1 MKFVLILALG
11 ILNTISGSKISN
23 KNILLPL
30 ADIEVEYEITAEG
43 GCFDWSASNSAIVVT
58 GQDQQGCSKSI
69 GKVRVITKMPS
80 QTFIYVKSKS
90 SDTSQFIVE
99 VVVGEI
105 HKLSIITKQKQ
116 LDLDT
121 QEELHVQAY
130 DDKGNTFTTLEG
142 LKFDWRVGQLEMVKF
157 SESGL
162 KVSEKRARLEF
173 NSDIIVVKG
182 KKEGKETV
190 FTSVIEKKYYESQI
204 QTSVDLV
211 VIQKFQFS
219 PDYPVYYLPTYSVI
233 QFNLLRADG
242 KTRIQLPSDVHQWS
256 TSSKVSTIDQSGVLK
271 TQTIENNLNLMV
283 LNSKYNYIQAIY
295 HVVNP
300 KYIDIDIWEDGKQK
314 REGKVTHLIVGRL
327 YRFQAF
333 LKDELNQRIYS
344 TNDEFSYDCQDII
357 LNEQTVISSIEKQN
371 VKLTFKRGKL
381 ESHAIIHFVQPIQ
394 LYTVFKTYIHL
405 PINEQ
410 YNLIVNGGS
419 GHYKYSSRYSTPSI
433 FEIQN
438 PQTMVA
444 QDQGENILIIYDEFN
459 VYNSLEVTVYVTDV
473 SQILP
478 FERRKELIVKEAD
491 DTFYQAIGDPK
502 IGNYTQCRSVKFT
515 LDHFDIFTTQQIR
528 GDLSNYLVC
537 NGLKLLS
544 STPGQY
550 NLQINTQKI
559 SVIQQVRVYDY
570 LHFEQSE
577 YYVTPHSTIT
587 TKVLGGPTTWDQT
600 PYNEKLSEGILKI
613 DMEKYHFN
621 CFQQKAQFI
630 ITRVNKQS
638 ELLPNP
644 KLVSNTLPVICLLP
658 NAFKIFNEKNQ
669 EVNWLFKEETV
680 QINVVAV
687 YDKNLYYNSSSLQL
701 DYSTRG
707 LKYQNRYLS
716 YDIQSGI
723 SDCKFI
729 VASKTYNNYKDTFFP
744 TIKSELDLII
754 HHTLKLIPSGEQYV
768 LIDQSVLF
776 RIESS
781 TNNIQCQYDN
791 YIIGCQKDQVIIT
804 PKTLGQ
810 FQLVVYD
817 LSLNYSVSAT
827 LNVINPSLLNL
838 ELSQQITVVGNS
850 INATSQFTL
859 NKKLVHITNWTPLR
873 LNDTFGFSNINQAN
887 NQFIITPNR
896 EGLFKLSTQ
905 YDSTQSNHVELKV
918 ISKLQAETVYMPIE
932 CETHVLFP
940 SESQF
945 SYSATSSENLE
956 VSVSQNIVTIKSKD
970 KQGNYFVSVFLKQ
983 FNILIDSIQIPVI
996 VDKPNRV
1003 ILHYGRKVELG
1014 SSVRIVADFLIQ
1026 NHQMNLCLCPKNK
1039 INWYLDQKL
1048 VQTSPNSLGLSVSTV
1063 VVGKINIKITA
1074 FDLEAQTQLEV
1085 ERLNSYTRNLF
1096 INTKALYH
1104 VPLLI
1109 PTNSKLA
1116 LGQEIKSIEKMNMY
1130 APNIIESDS
1139 ITLQPQL
1146 LLATTSMLIQ
1156 VEEIYQMYP
1165 MSEFVNLKVDEKI
1178 EIEIAYL
1185 NQEGYQFED
1194 IENNKLEVLG
1204 YTRQI
1209 VQIKLNKNGIEIEG
1223 LNQGFALIKL
1233 SCGNNKIDYILVKVG
1248 ATLLQ
1253 MKAYLGS
1260 TITYQIDNPDKPIWF
1275 SNCGNFQENKLTIL
1289 KELNEC
1295 YVEVNDQGNKFKAAL
1310 EVIRPSHIIIET
1322 NKGDN
1327 QLLIKL
1333 NVNPKIPPSDQINPN
1348 FEIQIDVDQP
1358 QWFQLEKTNNLYE
1371 YNIKPLIAE
1380 DNTPMPKK
1388 VKINALLSNKQITL
1402 DGSKEV
1408 IYEREFYLPNQEIF
1422 IQNSQPIQTLRI
1434 PYYRNIEKTH
1444 QDSHLQGLITTQFSQ
1459 GRVEIVF
1466 DFSQCHE
1473 PTEGDVIFENEQKIR
1488 VKFVQESNYELIIF
1502 LAALV
1507 FFVLVV
1513 MNYFR

>member
-1 MKFVLILALG
+1 MIFALILALG

-30 ADIEVEYEITAEG
+30 ADIDVEYEITAEG
-43 GCFDWSASNSAIVVT
+43 GCFDWSASNSAIAVT
-58 GQDQQGCSKSI
+58 GLDQQGCSKSI
-69 GKVRVITKMPS
+69 GKVRVVTKMPS

-90 SDTSQFIVE
+90 QDASQFIVE
-99 VVVGEI
+99 VVVQEI
-105 HKLSIITKQKQ
+105 SKLSIITKQKQ

-142 LKFDWRVGQLEMVKF
+142 LKFEWRVGSLEMVKF

-190 FTSVIEKKYYESQI
+190 FTRVIEKKYYEKI
-204 QTSVDLV
+204 IETNVDLV

-233 QFNLLRADG
+233 QFHLLRADG
-242 KTRIQLPSDVHQWS
+242 KTNIKLPSGTHLWS
-256 TSSKVSTIDQSGVLK
+256 TTSKISTIEQNGLLT
-271 TQTIENNLNLMV
+271 TQNIEKNLNLKV
-283 LNSKYNYIQAIY
+283 INSDYNQIQAIY

-300 KYIDIDIWEDGKQK
+300 KSIDIDIWEDNKDK
-314 REGKVTHLIVGRL
+314 REGKVTHLIVGKL
-327 YRFQAF
+327 YRFQAY

-344 TNDEFSYDCQDII
+344 TDLFQYDSKDIT
-357 LNEQTVISSIEKQN
+357 LNEQTVISYIERQN
-371 VKLTFKRGKL
+371 VKLTFKRGTL
-381 ESHAIIHFVQPIQ
+381 ESFVTIHFVQPIQ
-394 LYTVFKTYIHL
+394 ISTIFKTYIHL

-419 GHYKYSSRYSTPSI
+419 GNYKYQSRYQSPSI
-433 FEIQN
+433 FEIKSPHN
-438 PQTMVA
+438 LVA
-444 QDQGENILIIYDEFN
+444 LELGENILIIYDEFN

-473 SQILP
+473 SQIIP
-478 FERRKELIVKEAD
+478 FERRKELIVNESD

-502 IGNYTQCRSVKFT
+502 VGNYTQCRAVKFSI
-515 LDHFDIFTTQQIR
+515 DNFDIFTTQQII

-537 NGLKLLS
+537 NGLKMQS

-559 SVIQQVRVYDY
+559 SVTQQVRVYDY
-570 LHFEQSE
+570 LHFEKPF
-577 YYVTPHSTIT
+577 YYITPHSTIT

-600 PYNEKLSEGILKI
+600 PYNEKLSEGIIKI

-621 CFQQKAQFI
+621 CFQSQAEFK

-638 ELLPNP
+638 DLLPNP
-644 KLVSNTLPVICLLP
+644 KLVSNTLPIKCLLP
-658 NAFKIFNEKNQ
+658 EAFKIYNEKNQ

-680 QINVVAV
+680 QINVIAV
-687 YDKNLYYNSSSLQL
+687 YKTFLFYNSSSLHL

-729 VASKTYNNYKDTFFP
+729 VASNSYNNHKDTFL

-791 YIIGCQKDQVIIT
+791 NIIGCEKDQVTIT
-804 PKTLGQ
+804 PKKLGQ

-817 LSLNYSVSAT
+817 LSLNYSVQAT
-827 LNVINPSLLNL
+827 LNVIDPSQLNL
-838 ELSQQITVVGNS
+838 ELNQQITVVGNS
-850 INATSQFTL
+850 INATSTF
-859 NKKLVHITNWTPLR
+859 NYYKKQVHVTTWSPLR
-873 LNDTFGFSNINQAN
+873 LIDTYGFSNINQVN
-887 NQFIITPNR
+887 NQFLITPNR
-896 EGLFKLSTQ
+896 EGLFKLQTQ
-905 YDSTQSNHVELKV
+905 YDSINSNQVDLKV
-918 ISKLQAETVYMPIE
+918 IPKLSAETVYMPTE

-940 SESQF
+940 SYSQF
-945 SYSATSSENLE
+945 TYSAISNEDIES
-956 VSVSQNIVTIKSKD
+956 SVSQNIVTIKSK
-970 KQGNYFVSVFLKQ
+970 KRNGNYIVTVFLRQ
-983 FNILIDSIQIPVI
+983 SNILIDSVDIPVV
-996 VDKPNRV
+996 VDKPNKA
-1003 ILHYGRKVELG
+1003 ILFYGRKIELG

-1026 NHQMNLCLCPKNK
+1026 NHQMNLCLCPTHK
-1039 INWYLDQKL
+1039 IHWYLDEKL
-1048 VQTSPNSLGLSVSTV
+1048 VQTAPNSLGLSVSTV
-1063 VVGKINIKITA
+1063 VVGKINIKIKA
-1074 FDLEAQTQLEV
+1074 YDLEAQTLLEV

-1104 VPLLI
+1104 IPLLI
-1109 PTNSKLA
+1109 PTNSRLA
-1116 LGQEIKSIEKMNMY
+1116 LGQEIKSVEQLNMNL
-1130 APNIIESDS
+1130 PNIIESDS

-1146 LLATTSMLIQ
+1146 LLATTPMLIQ

-1178 EIEIAYL
+1178 EIPIAYL

-1194 IENNKLEVLG
+1194 IEDNKLEVLG
-1204 YTRQI
+1204 YTRHI
-1209 VQIKLNKNGIEIEG
+1209 VQIKVNNNGIEIQG
-1223 LNQGFALIKL
+1223 LDQGFALIKL
-1233 SCGNNKIDYILVKVG
+1233 SCGNNKIDYILIKVG

-1260 TITYQIDNPDKPIWF
+1260 TITYQIDNSEKPIWN
-1275 SNCGNFQENKLTIL
+1275 SNCGSFKGNQLTIE

-1295 YVEVNDQGNKFKAAL
+1295 FVEVNDQGNKFKAGL
-1310 EVIRPSHIIIET
+1310 EVIRPSHIIIES
-1322 NKGDN
+1322 NKVN
-1327 QLLIKL
+1327 NYLNIKL
-1333 NVNPKIPPSDQINPN
+1333 NVNPKIPQSNKINPN
-1348 FEIQIDVDQP
+1348 FDIKIEVDQP
-1358 QWFQLEKTNNLYE
+1358 QWFELVKTDNLFE
-1371 YNIKPLIAE
+1371 YNIKPIIAQ

-1388 VKINALLSNKQITL
+1388 VKINAFISNQFVQL
-1402 DGSKEV
+1402 DGSKE
-1408 IYEREFYLPNQEIF
+1408 ITYEREFYIPNNEVV
-1422 IQNSQPIQTLRI
+1422 IQNSLPIQIVRI

-1444 QDSHLQGLITTQFSQ
+1444 QDNHLLGLITTQFSQ
-1459 GRVEIVF
+1459 GRVEIQF

-1473 PTEGDVIFENEQKIR
+1473 PTEGDVYFENGQKIR
-1488 VKFVQESNYELIIF
+1488 VKFVKESSYEFIIF

-1507 FFVLVV
+1507 FFILVI
-1513 MNYFR
+1513 MNYLR